1 MKGEGWGIRPAGNFA
16 RVLDSLKCHTSS
28 PHNPLMGWRLMTFQP
43 KFSNGITREVV
54 SLACCD
60 EVYV

>member
-1 MKGEGWGIRPAGNFA
+1 MSYVSTPGA
-16 RVLDSLKCHTSS
+16 LT
-28 PHNPLMGWRLMTFQP
+28 LMGWRLMTFQP

-54 SLACCD
+54 SVACCD